1 MSVIASLLLVLGCGG
16 EEPEAAAA
24 SVTFVDPVDG
34 DSVEVG
40 AQSVSV
46 LVEGFTLEPP
56 AKHNEGEPTGYLAI
70 TLDGEEVLQT
80 ASTVFDVT
88 FAEPGNVTLG
98 AELFYADGDAL
109 EPPVSAEIALDIAPA
124 AVE

>member
-1 MSVIASLLLVLGCGG
+1 MSLLVSLLFVIGCGG
-16 EEPEAAAA
+16 EA
-24 SVTFVDPVDG
+24 SEVTTASITFVDPVDG

-46 LVEGFTLEPP
+46 LVEGFTLESA
-56 AKHNEGEPTGYLAI
+56 AKHNEGEPAGYLAI

-80 ASTVFDVT
+80 ASTVFEVT
-88 FAEPGNVTLG
+88 FTEPGSVTLG

-109 EPPVSAEIALDIAPA
+109 EPPVVAEIALEVVPV